1 MPRNSRLKLF
11 DLVKDMVEVTEAAIA
26 AHLTGDRSVDPA
38 LVRTIALAAAQ
49 QLCFRNA
56 KSTCYIPEAKG
67 LENLE
72 RNARIWMAYQVDGYT
87 PAYAR
92 KFTPE
97 RAMQLAAEYDLSPQ
111 QIYNILKAQRAD
123 EFADIQGELPG
134 INPGS

>member
-11 DLVKDMVEVTEAAIA
+11 DLVKDLVEVTESALA
-26 AHLTGDRSVDPA
+26 AHLTGERAVDPA
-38 LVRTIALAAAQ
+38 LARTIALSAAQ

-72 RNARIWMAYQVDGYT
+72 RNVRIWMAYQVDGHT
-87 PAYAR
+87 PSYAR

-111 QIYNILKAQRAD
+111 QIYNILKTQRAA
-123 EFADIQGELPG
+123 EFADIQAELPG
-134 INPGS
+134 MNPGT